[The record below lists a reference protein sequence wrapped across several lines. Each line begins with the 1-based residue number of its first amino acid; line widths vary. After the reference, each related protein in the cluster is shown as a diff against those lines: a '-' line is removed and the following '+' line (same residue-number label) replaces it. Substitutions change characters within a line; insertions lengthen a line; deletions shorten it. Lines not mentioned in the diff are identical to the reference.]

1 VDQQEKI
8 KGNERM
14 LPEGEI
20 YRTNYFVEVSKNL
33 DIYCS
38 YTFSRFNRT
47 IKQIVRIDKIFL
59 LSMHFSYIFSD
70 SYIAKFLDISAK
82 LFFL

>member
-1 VDQQEKI
+1 MKFITVDQQEKI

-47 IKQIVRIDKIFL
+47 IKQIVRIDKIFYSAFL
-59 LSMHFSYIFSD
+59 IHIFRFIYS
-70 SYIAKFLDISAK
+70 
-82 LFFL
+82 